1 MNEREEQKDREEGGR
16 RRVEKKRG
24 RPRDARGA
32 AAAELFGP
40 NRRQPPGKGSM
51 QIRARL
57 GARREG
63 GEGGSSGTAMKGAR
77 RHRSKRLDARE
88 EAVEMTKEH

>member
-1 MNEREEQKDREEGGR
+1 MEEGG
-16 RRVEKKRG
+16 G
-24 RPRDARGA
+24 RARHGA
-32 AAAELFGP
+32 AGAELFGP

-57 GARREG
+57 GARRKSG
-63 GEGGSSGTAMKGAR
+63 KGGSSGTVMEGGR